1 MQLNLKI
8 PGNDFLRQTDVQTII
23 TDVIATIAS
32 STVKITPSTLK
43 KLIFERYGL
52 NKKQVK
58 TIIRDLV
65 FSGELTYTYEFGT
78 TFLEPSFT
86 KPVRISRYVVL
97 KPPAHPYR
105 SKPKD
110 VLVQIKP
117 GAAFGIGR
125 HPSTRLAIKGI
136 EFVLLGDQAL
146 DKPKD
151 STVLDIGTGS
161 GVLILTAVLGGMDG
175 GMGID
180 IDSCARVEAAANVK
194 INGLEDRIMISGQ
207 AVETIDQRFSMV
219 IANLR
224 YPSLK
229 KLFAR
234 LTEITDKRGN
244 LVLSGIKN
252 GEVAEL
258 LEVYTKTY
266 FKCLW
271 TVNELGWTGVVLQ
284 KTSVTAKNLV
294 KQSACKEL

>member
-8 PGNDFLRQTDVQTII
+8 PGNDSLRQADVQTIF
-23 TDVIATIAS
+23 TDVIATVVS
-32 STVKITPSTLK
+32 SPAKITPSALK

-52 NKKQVK
+52 NKKQIK
-58 TIIRDLV
+58 TAIRDLV
-65 FSGELTYTYEFGT
+65 LSGELTYTYEFGS
-78 TFLEPSFT
+78 TFLERSFT

-97 KPPAHPYR
+97 TPAGHPCR

-117 GAAFGIGR
+117 GAAFGIGS
-125 HPSTRLAIKGI
+125 HPSTRLAIKAI
-136 EFVLLGDQAL
+136 EFVRLGDQAI
-146 DKPKD
+146 DKRKD
-151 STVLDIGTGS
+151 RTVLDIGTGS

-175 GMGID
+175 GLGID

-207 AVETIDQRFSMV
+207 AVKTIDQRFSMV
-219 IANLR
+219 LANLR

-234 LTEITDKRGN
+234 LTEITDKRGT
-244 LVLSGIKN
+244 LILAGIRN
-252 GEVAEL
+252 GEVDDL
-258 LEVYTKTY
+258 LEVYTKSC

-271 TVNELGWTGVVLQ
+271 TVTELGWSGVVLQ
-284 KTSVTAKNLV
+284 KKRPTQKG
-294 KQSACKEL
+294 